1 MDLVVALL
9 MVKIFTFLL
18 HFLPE
23 NLVAVRVQKVARWSV
38 LLWECVA

>member
-1 MDLVVALL
+1 
-9 MVKIFTFLL
+9 LL

-23 NLVAVRVQKVARWSV
+23 KLIAVRVQKVARWSV